1 MERIQTALNKARK
14 TRNGKSSDK
23 RPDRKHISIPV
34 AEVDL
39 AWDELATLK
48 PNMANMKRNRIE
60 SYEGG
65 HAAAHFDLM
74 RTKVLQQMRANNWRR
89 LAITSPGSSC
99 GKTTTCVNLA
109 FSLAR
114 QKDIRTVV
122 AEMDL
127 RRPAMAK
134 LLGLS
139 HTSCQF
145 SRALDGREEIKD
157 HMLRYGDNLAFALNR
172 HSANN
177 PSELLQSNAI
187 TDTLSQI
194 EKQFDPNLVIFD
206 MPPMMVT
213 DDVLGFLDQVDCVL
227 LVAAAESTTVDEID
241 ACERELA
248 EHTNLLGVVLNKCRY
263 MEKGYGYSYYD

>member
-34 AEVDL
+34 AGVDL
-39 AWDELATLK
+39 AWEELDEFK
-48 PNMANMKRNRIE
+48 PNAAQLKRNRID

-65 HAAAHFDLM
+65 HTASHFDLM

-114 QKDIRTVV
+114 QKDIRTVI

-134 LLGLS
+134 LLGLP
-139 HTSCQF
+139 T
-145 SRALDGREEIKD
+145 I
-157 HMLRYGDNLAFALNR
+157 
-172 HSANN
+172 
-177 PSELLQSNAI
+177 
-187 TDTLSQI
+187 
-194 EKQFDPNLVIFD
+194 
-206 MPPMMVT
+206 
-213 DDVLGFLDQVDCVL
+213 
-227 LVAAAESTTVDEID
+227 
-241 ACERELA
+241 
-248 EHTNLLGVVLNKCRY
+248 
-263 MEKGYGYSYYD
+263 